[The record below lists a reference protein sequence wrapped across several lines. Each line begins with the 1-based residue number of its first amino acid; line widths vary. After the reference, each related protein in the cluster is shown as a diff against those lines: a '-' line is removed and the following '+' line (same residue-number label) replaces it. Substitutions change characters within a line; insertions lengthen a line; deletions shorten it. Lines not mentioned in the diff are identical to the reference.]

1 MHKRVTNR
9 KPKILFLVTEDWYF
23 CSHRLPIARAARDNG
38 YSVVVATRVQSHG
51 DQIEKE
57 GFKLVPI
64 SMRRSSKNPFKE
76 ILSILEITKI
86 YRSERPDIVH
96 HVAMKPVLY
105 GSIAA
110 LFGGIGAVVN
120 ALAGMGYI
128 FTSHDRKAKF
138 LKPVVKLG
146 FRFLLG
152 WPNGRV
158 IIQNPDDRLMMI
170 GAVGIP
176 HEKVMLIKGSGVDTS
191 RFAPTPEPEGPVI
204 VALVSRMLWDK
215 GIKEFVEAAQI
226 VKKKCRGA
234 QFVLVGSPDPENPAS
249 IPESQLV
256 EWTGSG
262 AVLWRGHQD
271 DIPTLWAQA
280 HIAVLPSYREG
291 LPKALLEAAACGRPI
306 VTTDTTGCR
315 EIVKHGKNGFLVPVG
330 DSEKLAEALLRLIE
344 NPALRQEF
352 GAKGRE
358 IAETEFSQ
366 ERVIAETLTVYQELL
381 SQ

>member
-1 MHKRVTNR
+1 MHKRATNR

-23 CSHRLPIARAARDNG
+23 CSHRLPIARAARDSG
-38 YSVVVATRVQSHG
+38 YSVVVATRVQGHG
-51 DQIEKE
+51 EQIEKE

-64 SMRRSSKNPFKE
+64 GLQRSSKNPLRE

-86 YRSERPDIVH
+86 YQSERPDIVH

-191 RFAPTPEPEGPVI
+191 HFAPTPEPDAIP
-204 VALVSRMLWDK
+204 LVVLASRMLWDK
-215 GIKEFVEAAQI
+215 GVGEFVEAARLLHEKG
-226 VKKKCRGA
+226 VNAR
-234 QFVLVGSPDPENPAS
+234 FVLVGDSDPGNPATV
-249 IPESQLV
+249 PVSQLE
-256 EWTGSG
+256 EWHKSG
-262 AVLWRGHQD
+262 AVEWWGRRED
-271 DIPTLWAQA
+271 MPKVFSES
-280 HIAVLPSYREG
+280 HIVCLPSYREG
-291 LPKALLEAAACGRPI
+291 LPKVLIEAAACGRPI
-306 VTTDTTGCR
+306 VTTDAPGCR
-315 EIVKHGKNGFLVPVG
+315 EIVLHGKNGLLVPMR
-330 DSEKLAEALLRLIE
+330 DSAALADALEMLIKDPVLRRKMGE
-344 NPALRQEF
+344 N
-352 GAKGRE
+352 GRE
-358 IAETEFSQ
+358 LAVSEFSVEKVVSQ
-366 ERVIAETLTVYQELL
+366 TLALYQELTA
-381 SQ
+381 

>member
-1 MHKRVTNR
+1 MHKRATNR

-23 CSHRLPIARAARDNG
+23 CSHRLPIARAARDSG
-38 YSVVVATRVQSHG
+38 YSVVVATRVQGHG
-51 DQIEKE
+51 EQIEKE

-64 SMRRSSKNPFKE
+64 SLQRSSKNPLRE

-152 WPNGRV
+152 RPNSRV

-191 RFAPTPEPEGPVI
+191 RFAPTPEPEGTIV

-215 GIKEFVEAAQI
+215 GIKEFVEAAQMI
-226 VKKKCRGA
+226 KGKGVEAKCI
-234 QFVLVGSPDPENPAS
+234 LVGSPDPENPAS
-249 IPESQLV
+249 IPESQLL
-256 EWTGSG
+256 EWTKSG
-262 AVLWRGHQD
+262 AVSWIGHQN
-271 DIPTLWAQA
+271 DIPAVWAQA

-315 EIVKHGKNGFLVPVG
+315 EVVKHGENGLLVPIK
-330 DSEKLAEALLRLIE
+330 DAKALAEALQNMIVNAAMRK
-344 NPALRQEF
+344 RM
-352 GAKGRE
+352 GAMGRRMVE
-358 IAETEFSQ
+358 AEFSE
-366 ERVIAETLTVYQELL
+366 ERVVNETLAVYKELL
-381 SQ
+381 QR